1 MYRMRGPLPELLK
14 AALKKFHPKDEIN
27 ENID

>member
-1 MYRMRGPLPELLK
+1 MGRMGVPLPELLK
-14 AALKKFHPKDEIN
+14 AALKKLHPKDEIN